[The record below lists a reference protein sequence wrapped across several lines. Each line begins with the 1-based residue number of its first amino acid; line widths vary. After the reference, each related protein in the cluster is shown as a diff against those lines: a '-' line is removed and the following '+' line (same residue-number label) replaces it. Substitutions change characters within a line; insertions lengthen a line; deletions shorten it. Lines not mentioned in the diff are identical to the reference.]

1 MVDLQ
6 EIEAIKRLK
15 YRYVRCLDQK
25 RWKELEECFTEDATA
40 AYSDGTYSFAGR
52 GKIME
57 FLTGAMSANSMI
69 TSHTVHHPEIDFT
82 SETAARGVWA
92 LTDTVIETSANITI
106 RGAAFYEDE
115 YVKVDGQW
123 KIKSTGY
130 KRIFEEVVS
139 RGDTPSLKLTAS
151 CWKKD

>member
-25 RWKELEECFTEDATA
+25 RWKELEECFTEDAEA
-40 AYSDGTYSFAGR
+40 AYSDGKYSFSGR

-69 TSHTVHHPEIDFT
+69 TSHTVHHPEIDFR
-82 SETAARGVWA
+82 SETAATGVWA

-106 RGAAFYEDE
+106 RGAAFYQDE
-115 YVKVDGQW
+115 YVKIDGQW